1 MEGQTAEITPNIESK
16 NIQHSDVTL
25 VFGQGPVQEYEEG
38 QGEMGRTGLNFFSR
52 LNAVAAAEML
62 IQGKTERVI
71 LSGGQTGA
79 KREATEADLMADV
92 IRRRIQATLSEKSK
106 TVDAAQRARL
116 ESILQNG
123 IKIENQSKDTIE
135 NFVNILNQYI
145 DADSSGQG
153 KTMTML
159 GTGFHAQDTYSGT
172 GIGRLEKLAKI
183 FDVNVKGQVVSA
195 EEVLRTLA
203 ADPRRDRENVSYIT
217 KELDRLTQM
226 ATNHEVAQGK
236 SRQEKLLV
244 ELLDR
249 GDWLADGKGN
259 PKIAGIRNPA
269 RLKHMLQ
276 SGPFVTE
283 LLQTARH
290 ISSSEAETLL
300 QSIDPKDPQALA
312 LLQEIVKDVAP
323 LVMGDERYKS
333 LQVEYGKTKGEVL
346 SNFEQLR
353 SQRIRT
359 LLGQPQ
365 MTDQELN
372 DQILS
377 LRVESSALR
386 IKMKDLSKK
395 IETAFKVENPDVEQK
410 RSQTELVEERAQL
423 LSKLKP
429 IDEILVEDRYSD
441 EKSYMMQYGKGE
453 DPREK

>member
-38 QGEMGRTGLNFFSR
+38 QAEMGRTGLNFFSR

-226 ATNHEVAQGK
+226 ATHHEVAQGK

-346 SNFEQLR
+346 ANFETLR
-353 SQRIRT
+353 SDRIRKLLNKPT
-359 LLGQPQ
+359 L
-365 MTDQELN
+365 TDYQVQE
-372 DQILS
+372 
-377 LRVESSALR
+377 
-386 IKMKDLSKK
+386 
-395 IETAFKVENPDVEQK
+395 
-410 RSQTELVEERAQL
+410 
-423 LSKLKP
+423 
-429 IDEILVEDRYSD
+429 EILQSKINAAEFRIRLRDIINEINKSQAQHVPKEKLSELIAEKGEIMSQLDFSQQIASEEMYHD
-441 EKSYMMQYGKGE
+441 PKSYVMKYGKGE
-453 DPREK
+453 DPRKK